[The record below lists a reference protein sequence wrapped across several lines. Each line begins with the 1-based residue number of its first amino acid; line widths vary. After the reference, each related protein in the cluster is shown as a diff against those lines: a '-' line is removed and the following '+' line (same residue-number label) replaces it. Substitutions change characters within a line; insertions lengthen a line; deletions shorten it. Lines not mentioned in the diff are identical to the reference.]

1 MSGFKKQRPGLRGGP
16 KRGASPRKPRAG
28 GRGNQFNLQ
37 NRGFSRAASS
47 RDRGGRRGGG
57 TKGGT
62 KGGGTFTGPSTDMGP
77 TVQAPPGLIDP
88 GALLTMF
95 A

>member
-1 MSGFKKQRPGLRGGP
+1 MSGFGKRRPSMRQGP
-16 KRGASPRKPRAG
+16 RRNAGPRRPRLGG
-28 GRGNQFNLQ
+28 GRGNGHKLNQMGKRPTTTNN
-37 NRGFSRAASS
+37 NRGGSR
-47 RDRGGRRGGG
+47 
-57 TKGGT
+57 GGT